1 MIGKLGNILSKI
13 KIGSVKKMETRV
25 VELNVEE
32 VKKSFTDVNYL
43 PFQGV
48 FQGMEDKNEGGKD
61 TFMLLYLFSI
71 KKIISV
77 IRDEF
82 LNDIGNLL
90 NQKTYDSNPFEDS
103 PKWNTKVKYNDVLD
117 YIEALSGFDKRCQ
130 EEIDS
135 LLDYLFKNSSSIFKT
150 ILELGNQQ
158 KNSLMGFCKKSY
170 KEKENLFFQT
180 NFYKDNFE
188 EFFKGFFRA
197 GSMMIS
203 IFEILI
209 EAEKSY
215 GYSLFEIFKIF
226 KSKKSFDLV
235 LKK

>member
-1 MIGKLGNILSKI
+1 
-13 KIGSVKKMETRV
+13 METKV
-25 VELNVEE
+25 VNLNVEE
-32 VKKSFTDVNYL
+32 VKKSFNDISYL
-43 PFQGV
+43 PFQGI
-48 FQGMEDKNEGGKD
+48 FQGIEDKGDGKD

-71 KKIISV
+71 KKVISV

-82 LNDIGNLL
+82 LNDLGSLL
-90 NQKTYDSNPFEDS
+90 NQKTTYDSNPFEDN
-103 PKWNTKVKYNDVLD
+103 PKWNTKIKYNDVLD
-117 YIEALSGFDKRCQ
+117 YIEALSSFDKRCQ

-135 LLDYLFKNSSSIFKT
+135 LLDYLFKNNSSIFKS
-150 ILELGNQQ
+150 ILELGNQSKQ
-158 KNSLMGFCKKSY
+158 NLMGFCKKSY
-170 KEKENLFFQT
+170 KEKESLFMQA
-180 NFYKDNFE
+180 NFFRENFE

-203 IFEILI
+203 FFDIII